1 MDRLLVAVV
10 GNQNSGKSHTW
21 NTLFG
26 RTVRTGIKERPLS
39 LGNGESVSVFLVSG
53 SPEEQEKYVGEI
65 VQGDPQI
72 VLCSMQY
79 RDDVFCSF
87 RYFHQKGFFAFV
99 HWLNPGYKDPCGT
112 TWDPLGLVPRLL
124 VENSLIGIRDA
135 KMDATNRVEEM
146 RDFIRGWARSRD
158 LIRQSR

>member
-10 GNQNSGKSHTW
+10 GNPNSGKSYTW

-26 RTVRTGIKERPLS
+26 GTVRTGSNERLLS

-53 SPEEQEKYVGEI
+53 SPEERGKYVGDI
-65 VQGDPQI
+65 IQRDPRI

-79 RDDVFCSF
+79 REDVFTSF
-87 RYFHQKGFFAFV
+87 QYFFDEGFFSFV
-99 HWLNPGYKDPCGT
+99 HWLNPGYKDRSNT
-112 TWDPLGLVPRLL
+112 ATWDHLGLVPRLL
-124 VENSLIGIRDA
+124 AANSLIGIRNA
-135 KMDATNRVEEM
+135 KMDATNRVEEI

-158 LIRQSR
+158 LIR